1 MNVLVFCPFPEGFGE
16 RFQNKLSAAVPDA
29 HISYT
34 DRKQKGEAHIRML
47 EEADVTVGYFNPND
61 IKHLKNVKLMQFDIE
76 GVDAYIHHP
85 DLPKDVIVC
94 NAGGNYNNIVAEH
107 AVSLVYALC
116 RDLHLYAEN
125 KLHHR
130 WQRVVPDKTI
140 EDSTIMILGAGA
152 IGTTAA
158 TLLRPLAK
166 KIIGVRRTAGEARLP
181 YDEMIRL
188 SEVDEKLPETDILIC
203 ALPGTEDTKGFLD
216 KERMRKLKEDAVV
229 VNVGRGS
236 LIPSDDL
243 VEVLKEGKLR
253 GAGIDVMETE
263 PLPEDS
269 PLWDCE
275 RLIITPHCAGNA
287 MAQDSPTYIRIT
299 DLICENL
306 KAFSEGRPLKARVSR
321 ETGYREK
328 A

>member
-1 MNVLVFCPFPEGFGE
+1 MNILVFCPFPEGFGE
-16 RFQNKLSAAVPDA
+16 RFQNKLAEAVPDA
-29 HISYT
+29 HIVYA
-34 DRKQKGEAHIRML
+34 DREKQGEARIRML
-47 EEADVTVGYFNPND
+47 EAADVTVGYFDPND
-61 IKHLKNVKLMQFDIE
+61 MKYLKNVKLMQFDIE

-85 DLPKDVIVC
+85 DLPENVIVC

-125 KLHHR
+125 KLQHR
-130 WQRVVPDKTI
+130 WYRVIPDKTV

-166 KIIGVRRTAGEARLP
+166 KIIGVRRTAGEAHAP
-181 YDEMIRL
+181 YDEMIGL
-188 SEVDEKLPETDILIC
+188 CEVDEKLPETDILIC
-203 ALPGTEDTKGFLD
+203 ALPGTEETKGFLA
-216 KERMRKLKEDAVV
+216 KEKMRKLREDAVI

-236 LIPSDDL
+236 LIPTADL
-243 VEVLKEGKLR
+243 LEVLKEGKLR
-253 GAGIDVMETE
+253 GIGLDVMETE

-275 RLIITPHCAGNA
+275 KLILTPHAAGNA
-287 MAQDSPTYIRIT
+287 MAQDSPTYLRIT

-306 KAFSEGRPLKARVSR
+306 KAYSEGRPLKARVSR
-321 ETGYREK
+321 KTGYREK
-328 A
+328 